1 MKKRWIQLYG
11 KLVTDIW
18 LCREKKLERV
28 KEIECC
34 FQIAEEYRIELL
46 KLISTYEFD
55 CINEEIFFFK
65 KLKPLFNAEI
75 EYYGLCNYVEL
86 FKKGIKNNNIKELE
100 EFYNK
105 ELQRMEKFSSENPI
119 FCSYVKGWKTEKDNE
134 WFTREARNT
143 GKPEI
148 KTRTSSLYDRKMGT
162 YLALEK
168 YLVYIN
174 DALAGIN
181 AKKVLL

>member
-11 KLVTDIW
+11 EMVTDIW

-46 KLISTYEFD
+46 KLVSPYEFD
-55 CINEEIFFFK
+55 CLNEEIFFFK

-86 FKKGIKNNNIKELE
+86 FKKEIKN
-100 EFYNK
+100 
-105 ELQRMEKFSSENPI
+105 R
-119 FCSYVKGWKTEKDNE
+119 
-134 WFTREARNT
+134 
-143 GKPEI
+143 
-148 KTRTSSLYDRKMGT
+148 T
-162 YLALEK
+162 YL
-168 YLVYIN
+168 
-174 DALAGIN
+174 
-181 AKKVLL
+181 